1 MVDRI
6 LFDKKTK
13 IIATLGPATDD
24 PAVIEGLIC
33 AGVDMFR
40 LNVSHR
46 SEPEVIDETV
56 ARVKGVAKNLNRD
69 IGIFMDLQGP
79 KIRIGTFSA
88 GKVSISKDDQITL
101 TTDQVDGTSE
111 RVSVSYS
118 GFVRDVEVG
127 EPLFIDDGKIQLKV
141 ISKSGNNVVC
151 LVEKLSGDQIGTVT
165 NYSGGI
171 LGGISSG
178 EPIIVRAA
186 IKPASSIR
194 KTQDT
199 VSKLGDSQKIT
210 VEGRH
215 DPCICPRAVPVLE
228 AMAALVV
235 LDLLLIQKSI
245 SN

>member
-1 MVDRI
+1 
-6 LFDKKTK
+6 
-13 IIATLGPATDD
+13 
-24 PAVIEGLIC
+24 
-33 AGVDMFR
+33 
-40 LNVSHR
+40 
-46 SEPEVIDETV
+46 
-56 ARVKGVAKNLNRD
+56 
-69 IGIFMDLQGP
+69 MDLQGP